1 MIILCISH
9 GFRSSRR
16 SRINQ
21 QHFMSSS
28 SSSSS
33 SNLLPPDDDIR
44 NVILFDGICNFCN
57 SWVDVLLQ
65 LDRDQRYRYCP
76 LQSSKGKQLLMKMG
90 KEQDD
95 ISTVVLLKSLKPL
108 DVYYKSD
115 AVLQVVDQLG
125 MTGSLFATVATKAL
139 PLSLRDTVYDTV
151 AANRY
156 NLLGKRRECRCSDPK
171 YSERF
176 L

>member
-1 MIILCISH
+1 
-9 GFRSSRR
+9 
-16 SRINQ
+16 
-21 QHFMSSS
+21 
-28 SSSSS
+28 
-33 SNLLPPDDDIR
+33 
-44 NVILFDGICNFCN
+44 
-57 SWVDVLLQ
+57 
-65 LDRDQRYRYCP
+65 
-76 LQSSKGKQLLMKMG
+76 MKMG

-151 AANRY
+151 ATNRY